1 MLGIALRILVI
12 ATFFIGLG
20 LWTNRI
26 GGELWRGLH
35 LLLGV
40 GIVILA
46 ILVLGPWVR
55 GAATAGVI
63 GRIAW
68 WSPVVAIVLGLLLSG
83 FVPLSSALGLE
94 ASREVIKIAHIIV
107 GIAVVGLIEIA
118 LGQMRRAANAAE
130 QRQEDT
136 SDTPA

>member
-1 MLGIALRILVI
+1 MGIVLRILVI

-20 LWTNRI
+20 LWTNTI

-55 GAATAGVI
+55 GAATAGVM

-68 WSPVVAIVLGLLLSG
+68 WSPLVAIALGLLLSR
-83 FVPLSSALGLE
+83 FVPLSSLVDVNPG
-94 ASREVIKIAHIIV
+94 VIRTAHIIA

-118 LGQMRRAANAAE
+118 LGQMRRAANAAK
-130 QRQEDT
+130 QEEDDT
-136 SDTPA
+136 PDTPA